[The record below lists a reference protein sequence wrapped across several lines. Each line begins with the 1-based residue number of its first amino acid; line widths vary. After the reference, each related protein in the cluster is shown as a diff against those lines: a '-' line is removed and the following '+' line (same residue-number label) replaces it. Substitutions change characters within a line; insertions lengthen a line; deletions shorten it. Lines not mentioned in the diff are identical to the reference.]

1 MLRQEPKRY
10 VSHTHPF
17 RYHKNIIIFNERSD
31 SSVQLVIYD
40 DNQEDA
46 FLYSLYVAEVNRRLG
61 NANYLMVFA
70 EKKAREF
77 GCQSISLRVHKTSPQ
92 WLKDFYESFGY
103 EDTREDKEYCYLTK
117 KI

>member
-1 MLRQEPKRY
+1 MI
-10 VSHTHPF
+10 THVQKLEG
-17 RYHKNIIIFNERSD
+17 HKNIIIFDERSD

-61 NANYLMVFA
+61 NANYLIAFV

-77 GCQSISLRVHKTSPQ
+77 GCQSISLRV
-92 WLKDFYESFGY
+92 FN
-103 EDTREDKEYCYLTK
+103 C
-117 KI
+117 

>member
-1 MLRQEPKRY
+1 MMMHVQKWED
-10 VSHTHPF
+10 
-17 RYHKNIIIFNERSD
+17 HKNIIIFNERSD

-61 NANYLMVFA
+61 NANYLIVFA

-77 GCQSISLRVHKTSPQ
+77 GCQSISLRVRKTSPR
-92 WLKDFYESFGY
+92 WLKDLYESIGY
-103 EDTREDKEYCYLTK
+103 EDTREDKEYSYLTK

>member
-1 MLRQEPKRY
+1 MM
-10 VSHTHPF
+10 THVQKWEG
-17 RYHKNIIIFNERSD
+17 HKNIIIFDKRSD

-70 EKKAREF
+70 EKKAREL
-77 GCQSISLRVHKTSPQ
+77 GCQSISLRVRKTSPR
-92 WLKDFYESFGY
+92 WLKDLYESFGY
-103 EDTREDKEYCYLTK
+103 EDTREDNEYCYLTK

>member
-1 MLRQEPKRY
+1 
-10 VSHTHPF
+10 
-17 RYHKNIIIFNERSD
+17 
-31 SSVQLVIYD
+31 
-40 DNQEDA
+40 
-46 FLYSLYVAEVNRRLG
+46 
-61 NANYLMVFA
+61 MVFA

-77 GCQSISLRVHKTSPQ
+77 GCQSISLRVRKTSPQ